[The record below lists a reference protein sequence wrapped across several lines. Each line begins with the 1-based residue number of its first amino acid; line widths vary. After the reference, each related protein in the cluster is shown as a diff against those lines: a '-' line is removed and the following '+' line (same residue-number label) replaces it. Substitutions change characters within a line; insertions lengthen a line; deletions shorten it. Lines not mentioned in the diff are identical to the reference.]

1 MFFFHETSNPSSFLL
16 TDSKPFIGKLFVSTD
31 TSLPAK
37 HGVGEVMQKPELQ
50 QEGINGSRVFSIH
63 SRRNH
68 TIGLGELDQLNII
81 VTESVIRWASCT
93 HIPSAPS
100 LRLSLVC

>member
-1 MFFFHETSNPSSFLL
+1 LAGAESVLRQ
-16 TDSKPFIGKLFVSTD
+16 
-31 TSLPAK
+31 LPALSATSAPV
-37 HGVGEVMQKPELQ
+37 HRGIEEMMQKIEFPR
-50 QEGINGSRVFSIH
+50 EGCNGSKLSSIH

-68 TIGLGELDQLNII
+68 TIGLGELDQLNIM

-93 HIPSAPS
+93 HIPTAPS